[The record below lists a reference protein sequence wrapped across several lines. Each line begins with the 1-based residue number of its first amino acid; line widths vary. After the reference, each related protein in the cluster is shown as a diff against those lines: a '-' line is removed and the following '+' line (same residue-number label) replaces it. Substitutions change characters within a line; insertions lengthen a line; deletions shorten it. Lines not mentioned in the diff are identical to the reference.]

1 MSACSNRGWIGDDV
15 VVDHIGFG
23 FDCAGT
29 KLLAFNVTL
38 ISRIHVKERSPGVD
52 EWIKSI
58 VLNFSA
64 KISFV
69 LFGFALG
76 CKSALYL
83 LRGFFC
89 LHNHRQCRWRQK
101 ALAMRRKKYLL

>member
-1 MSACSNRGWIGDDV
+1 MIFPRCQNILIYFADGVFLEIGDDV

-38 ISRIHVKERSPGVD
+38 ISRIHIKERSPGVY

-58 VLNFSA
+58 LLNFSA

-69 LFGFALG
+69 L
-76 CKSALYL
+76 S
-83 LRGFFC
+83 
-89 LHNHRQCRWRQK
+89 
-101 ALAMRRKKYLL
+101 